1 MRQDGHYREI
11 AAVQLYGD
19 EPLGDDDTSPDP
31 PSHMDR
37 VRDARRVAAA
47 SAAAI
52 GADRGASDDV

>member
-19 EPLGDDDTSPDP
+19 EPLGEADDDDGPDP

-37 VRDARRVAAA
+37 VRDARRVA
-47 SAAAI
+47 SATAI
-52 GADRGASDDV
+52 GVDRGDSADV